1 MSKKRKHS
9 SFTSPAAPRPAPRA
23 ASSFELRYTEDAAK
37 EIKELDRSIKKP
49 LRKVLEKKL
58 AVQPER
64 YGLPLRGPL
73 SGYWKHE
80 FADHRV
86 IYRIYPDP
94 PTVVVCAV
102 GPRKAGDAEDIYNQ
116 LDAIAKTGR
125 LAEQLASVLSKFLP
139 KRPKNK

>member
-9 SFTSPAAPRPAPRA
+9 SFMSPAAPRPAPRA

-37 EIKELDRSIKKP
+37 EIKELDGSIRKP
-49 LRKVLEKKL
+49 LRNVLEKKL
-58 AVQPER
+58 AVHPEG

-86 IYRIYPDP
+86 IYRIYPEP

-102 GPRKAGDAEDIYNQ
+102 GPRKTGDAEDIYKQ
-116 LDAIAKTGR
+116 LDAVSKTGR
-125 LAEQLASVLSKFLP
+125 LAEQLASVLNKFLL
-139 KRPKNK
+139 KKK

>member
-1 MSKKRKHS
+1 MSKKGKHS
-9 SFTSPAAPRPAPRA
+9 SSTSPAAPSLEPKAS
-23 ASSFELRYTEDAAK
+23 SSFELRYTEDAAK
-37 EIKELDRSIKKP
+37 EIKELDGSIKKP

-58 AVQPER
+58 AVHPDS

-102 GPRKAGDAEDIYNQ
+102 GPRKAGNAEDIYNQ
-116 LDAIAKTGR
+116 LDAVIKTGR
-125 LAEQLASVLSKFLP
+125 LAEQLVLVLNKFLP
-139 KRPKNK
+139 RKK